1 MKTLSIDPGQKRLGV
16 AISDP
21 TGTIANPLTVIQHI
35 SRPIDA
41 AVITQI
47 ALDQHAEQIV
57 IGQALD
63 DDGQP
68 TPEGRR
74 AARLADAIRQQTD
87 LPVIL
92 WDESGTTQEA
102 VRSRRQMGVSRQNR
116 QGHLDKIAAAL
127 ILQSY
132 LDSHSKL

>member
-21 TGTIANPLTVIQHI
+21 TGTIANPLTVIQHV

-41 AVITQI
+41 AMITQI
-47 ALDQHAEQIV
+47 AHDQHAEQIV

-63 DDGQP
+63 DNGQP

-74 AARLADAIRQQTD
+74 ATRLADAIREQTD

-102 VRSRRQMGVSRQNR
+102 VQSRRQMGVSRQNR
-116 QGHLDKIAAAL
+116 KGHLDKIAAAL